1 MTQKIGEHGFLV
13 VDKEPGMTSH
23 DVVAIARRALCTR
36 KVGHAGTLDPMA
48 TGVLVLGFNNGTRLL
63 QYITDGDKSYQ
74 ATVVLG
80 VSTVTDDFEG
90 EVIATVDASAIT
102 DEQIHAELDTMR
114 GTFMQRPSSVSAVK
128 VDGERAYDR
137 VRSGET
143 VVLAS
148 REVTISQLEI
158 LEIRRIEKR
167 LEIDIEVTCSAGT
180 YIRAIAR
187 DCGDMLKVGGHL
199 SALRRT
205 RVAGFTTT
213 GAASIAALK
222 SAEFSTLDLADVARA
237 TFPVREIALDEKLEL
252 SFGRTI
258 AANPADGIYAGVSPA
273 NELIALLSNVDG
285 KAKPIAVFA
294 AAN

>member
-1 MTQKIGEHGFLV
+1 MHGFLD
-13 VDKEPGMTSH
+13 VDKEPCMTSH
-23 DVVAIARRALCTR
+23 DVVAIARRALNTR

-74 ATVVLG
+74 ATIVLG
-80 VSTVTDDFEG
+80 ASTITDDFEG
-90 EVIATVDASAIT
+90 EVIAVADASSIT
-102 DEQIHAELDTMR
+102 DAQIHAELNTMR

-137 VRSGET
+137 VRAGEV

-148 REVTISQLEI
+148 REVTVSQLDV
-158 LEIRRIEKR
+158 LAIRRMDLKIA
-167 LEIDIEVTCSAGT
+167 IDIEVTCSAGT
-180 YIRAIAR
+180 YIRSIAR
-187 DCGDMLKVGGHL
+187 DCGDALKVGGHL

-205 RVAGFTTT
+205 RVAGFGLD
-213 GAASIAALK
+213 GAVSLAALK
-222 SAEFSTLDLADVARA
+222 SGEFSTLDLSDVARA
-237 TFPVREIALDEKLEL
+237 TFPVRDISLDEKLEL
-252 SFGRTI
+252 SFGRTL
-258 AANPADGIYAGVSPA
+258 AANSAEGIHAGISSS